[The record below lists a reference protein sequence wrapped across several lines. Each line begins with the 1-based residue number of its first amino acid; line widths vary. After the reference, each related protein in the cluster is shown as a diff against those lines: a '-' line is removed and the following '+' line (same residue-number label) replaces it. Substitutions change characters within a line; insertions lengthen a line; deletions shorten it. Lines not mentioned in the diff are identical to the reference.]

1 MSEMSP
7 LAENQGVPVLPSE
20 TATYATAM
28 PTKTPRGYTFTF
40 ALSAFGIY
48 VALLAPVYGALSVKI
63 QGLASLE
70 AAPVLLGI
78 VTGAGALFSSIVQP
92 IAGRLSDRSTSKYGM
107 RRPFIFFGVLFTA
120 IFLIACGLAPNYP
133 LLLLFWCL
141 VQISCNF
148 ALAAQHTTLA
158 DQVPEAKRGGVSGII
173 GAVTPGAILGGSILI
188 AVMPSDFLRFA
199 VPAIFGLITV
209 IIFVLV
215 LKDRVR
221 TNKPATKMNLK
232 QIFGSYMFHPRQNP
246 DFGWA
251 WLSKALILL
260 GFGATSTYITLF
272 LATSFGMNTTEQ
284 LSFNAIAQVASIL
297 PLVIFSVI
305 FGYVSDKVGRRKPFV
320 LASGLVLGCG
330 CHPDRRVAA
339 VRRRRLDGAPD
350 RSGRHRDG
358 RGRLLRRRPGAL
370 HRGSAQAGRD
380 GQGPRHPEPRRNP
393 ARRPR
398 PAVRRRH
405 LHPARQRPVR
415 WRLHAVV
422 RVAGVVAMI
431 GALLVLRIKGVK

>member
-1 MSEMSP
+1 
-7 LAENQGVPVLPSE
+7 
-20 TATYATAM
+20 
-28 PTKTPRGYTFTF
+28 
-40 ALSAFGIY
+40 
-48 VALLAPVYGALSVKI
+48 
-63 QGLASLE
+63 
-70 AAPVLLGI
+70 
-78 VTGAGALFSSIVQP
+78 
-92 IAGRLSDRSTSKYGM
+92 M

-133 LLLLFWCL
+133 LLLLSWCL

-320 LASGLVLGCG
+320 LASGLVLGSGVILIACSPLFG
-330 CHPDRRVAA
+330 AA
-339 VRRRRLDGAPD
+339 GLDGA
-350 RSGRHRDG
+350 
-358 RGRLLRRRPGAL
+358 A
-370 HRGSAQAGRD
+370 
-380 GQGPRHPEPRRNP
+380 
-393 ARRPR
+393 
-398 PAVRRRH
+398 
-405 LHPARQRPVR
+405 
-415 WRLHAVV
+415 
-422 RVAGVVAMI
+422 
-431 GALLVLRIKGVK
+431 